1 MVFAMILNTAFLFGV
16 CEKWKKWTRRL
27 KMKAI
32 LEFEMY
38 SEKQAFEYHYRALDY
53 LAIIDDFDNWLRDR
67 DDDGIELIRD
77 VWVRIKQEHLD

>member
-1 MVFAMILNTAFLFGV
+1 
-16 CEKWKKWTRRL
+16 
-27 KMKAI
+27 MKAI

-38 SEKQAFEYHYRALDY
+38 SEKQAFEYYYKELDY
-53 LAIIDDFDNWLRDR
+53 VAIIDDFDNWLRDR